1 MDALLADWH
10 TNGCKTLLDC
20 EQRYEAAKPEVS
32 AEAQKKAADAQPK
45 KQAKPKERFGDFDPE
60 EAMRRA
66 IERSF
71 GKKTEEQ

>member
-1 MDALLADWH
+1 MNKQERIIAVLLGLCLAGWLYYSV
-10 TNGCKTLLDC
+10 T
-20 EQRYEAAKPEVS
+20 E
-32 AEAQKKAADAQPK
+32 QKKAADAQPK